1 MSCQSVCLWRLR
13 AIARMKSD
21 LDAIRVP
28 LILEINGAVSFR
40 KSSRSDGILVEA
52 DIHQVLVTMYNSV
65 FVFSQTGHFQGPVI
79 TVHSKVDCISVLRSW

>member
-40 KSSRSDGILVEA
+40 SLVDLMESWLKQIFIRFWSRCIIRSLYFPRLVIFK
-52 DIHQVLVTMYNSV
+52 D
-65 FVFSQTGHFQGPVI
+65 
-79 TVHSKVDCISVLRSW
+79 R